1 MENRLVYAGAVI
13 AAGGMAQ
20 RMQGIDKQRLCVQG
34 VPVLARSILAMGAVE
49 QICEIVVVARP
60 QMFAQIED
68 WKQRYQLPPF
78 ILTAG
83 GATRQQS
90 VLAGVKALSDR
101 VEYVVI
107 HDGARPFADREL
119 IGRCLQA
126 AVEHGAAT
134 AAMPVKDTIKVSAQD
149 GSIEATPDRSRLYL
163 TQTPQIFSMQLY
175 RDAAAQAQREGLDFT
190 DDCQL
195 VEHIGHKV
203 WLSEGNYRNMK
214 ITTPED
220 VAIAQAI
227 ADQTDGPREENRMEM
242 RVGHGYDVHRLV
254 EGRKLILGGVEI
266 PWEKGLLGHSD
277 ADVLVHAVMDAL
289 LGAVAMGDIGRHFPD
304 TDPAYA
310 GADSVALLCHVVS
323 LLKQEGYSIGN
334 IDATVIAQ
342 RPKLK
347 DHLPQMCR
355 NIADAC
361 GIAPEQVNV
370 KATTEEKLGFT
381 GSGEGI
387 SAHSVCILQRSR

>member
-175 RDAAAQAQREGLDFT
+175 RDAAAPQGVAVG
-190 DDCQL
+190 
-195 VEHIGHKV
+195 GK
-203 WLSEGNYRNMK
+203 LSEYENHDAGGCGDRAGDCRPDRRTEGGK
-214 ITTPED
+214 
-220 VAIAQAI
+220 Q
-227 ADQTDGPREENRMEM
+227 DGDAR
-242 RVGHGYDVHRLV
+242 GARL
-254 EGRKLILGGVEI
+254 
-266 PWEKGLLGHSD
+266 
-277 ADVLVHAVMDAL
+277 
-289 LGAVAMGDIGRHFPD
+289 
-304 TDPAYA
+304 
-310 GADSVALLCHVVS
+310 
-323 LLKQEGYSIGN
+323 
-334 IDATVIAQ
+334 
-342 RPKLK
+342 
-347 DHLPQMCR
+347 
-355 NIADAC
+355 
-361 GIAPEQVNV
+361 
-370 KATTEEKLGFT
+370 
-381 GSGEGI
+381 
-387 SAHSVCILQRSR
+387 